1 MDALANA
8 ELTRMVLV
16 ARAQTATLKEVSRTY
31 DELAAIGL
39 TQQYLVIN
47 SLLPEQET
55 AHDKLAQALYQREQ
69 QALQHLPDNLRIL
82 PCDRLPLKPFNMVGL
97 SALRGLLDDSA
108 TGAPMETGDISP

>member
-1 MDALANA
+1 QYRAAVDALANA

-47 SLLPEQET
+47 GLLPDQEA

-69 QALQHLPDNLRIL
+69 QAL
-82 PCDRLPLKPFNMVGL
+82 
-97 SALRGLLDDSA
+97 
-108 TGAPMETGDISP
+108 